1 MNETNPHDKLIQYRL
16 NRAEE
21 AYQDACSLAANARWN
36 SSINR
41 LYYSC
46 FYSVTA
52 LLASA
57 NLSSPKHTGIRSLFN
72 KNYIRSG
79 IISKDLAAVY
89 NELFEY
95 RLEADYT
102 DFADFDESQVL
113 PFIGKVREFWLF

>member
-1 MNETNPHDKLIQYRL
+1 MNDKLIQYRL

-46 FYSVTA
+46 FYAVTA
-52 LLASA
+52 LLAHA

-79 IISKDLAAVY
+79 IIWFIEDL
-89 NELFEY
+89 
-95 RLEADYT
+95 T
-102 DFADFDESQVL
+102 
-113 PFIGKVREFWLF
+113 P